1 MRYTLYF
8 RYCDTREVLYRIAPT
23 MYLIRKYQRLSATEA
38 LFTRQ
43 WHHVDAD
50 TYDRIADHAASL
62 YEVLRRRGVW
72 L

>member
-1 MRYTLYF
+1 MYGIYVHLFTARTA
-8 RYCDTREVLYRIAPT
+8 LYRIAPT
-23 MYLIRKYQRLSATEA
+23 MYLIRKYQRLSAIEA

-43 WHHVDAD
+43 WHHVDPD
-50 TYDRIADHAASL
+50 TYDRIADHASSL